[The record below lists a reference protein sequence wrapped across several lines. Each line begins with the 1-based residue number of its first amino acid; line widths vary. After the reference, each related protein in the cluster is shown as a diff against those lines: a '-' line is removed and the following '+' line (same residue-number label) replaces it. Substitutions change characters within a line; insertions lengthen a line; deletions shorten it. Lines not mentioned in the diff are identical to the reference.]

1 MSATGF
7 RNPVIP
13 GFHPDPSVCR
23 VGDTYYCIAS
33 SFTYFPGVPIFRSTN
48 LVDWEQIG
56 NVLDRPA
63 QLDLLGC
70 QASSSYGIYAPTLRH
85 HDGRWYMITTLFGE
99 AGLKNFFVTAD
110 APEGP
115 WSDPV
120 WVDVM
125 GIDPDIAWDDEGN
138 CWVHYSIMSI
148 QRARIDDRTGEV
160 LAAPVA
166 TWSGTGLHAPEAP
179 HLFHIGD
186 WWYLLIAEGGTER
199 GHCVSIARG
208 PSPEGPWE
216 SCPHNPILSH
226 RSTPS
231 PIQNTGHA
239 DLVQAPDGSWWM
251 VLLGV
256 RATGRTPHFHV
267 LGRETYLTSVEWAHG
282 WPVVAQV
289 QIDSPVRPPGA
300 PTPLAESPRDEF
312 EGDDLHPWWV
322 TVRRPWGEFADLTT
336 RPGALTL
343 HGADASGGPTLDTT
357 LPVYVG
363 RRQQHHACRV
373 AAPVDIANVAPGAE
387 AGLAVLMDEGAH
399 YRIAVEGDR
408 IVARARVG
416 ALSAEIGAVRRP
428 TGTVVLSIRTTRH
441 EVGSDT
447 VRLGHEDAA
456 GEFHQVAE
464 MDGRY
469 LSTEV
474 NTGFIGRTIGMFA
487 TGCDGIFDWFEYDEG
502 EW

>member
-1 MSATGF
+1 MTPTGF

-56 NVLDRPA
+56 NVLDRPS

-70 QASSSYGIYAPTLRH
+70 QDSPSYGIFAPTLRH
-85 HDGRWYMITTLFGE
+85 HDGRWYMITTVFGE
-99 AGLKNFFVTAD
+99 GGLKNFFVTAD
-110 APEGP
+110 AAEGP

-120 WVDVM
+120 WIDLM

-138 CWVHYSIMSI
+138 CWVHFSIMAI
-148 QRARIDDRTGEV
+148 QRARIDDRTGVV
-160 LAAPVA
+160 LEAPVA
-166 TWSGTGLHAPEAP
+166 TWSGSGLHAPEAP
-179 HLFHIGD
+179 HLFHRDG
-186 WWYLLIAEGGTER
+186 WWYLMIAEGGTER
-199 GHCVSIARG
+199 GHCVSIARV
-208 PSPEGPWE
+208 PSPVGPWE
-216 SCPHNPILSH
+216 SCPANPIVSH

-239 DLVQAPDGSWWM
+239 DLVEAPDGSWWM

-256 RATGRTPHFHV
+256 RATGTTPHFHV
-267 LGRETYLTSVEWAHG
+267 MGRETFLTRVEWVDG
-282 WPVVAQV
+282 WPVPAPLELE
-289 QIDSPVRPPGA
+289 SPLTPPGVRA
-300 PTPLAESPRDEF
+300 PLQEPPRDEF
-312 EGDDLHPWWV
+312 DGEGLHPRWV
-322 TVRRPWGEFADLTT
+322 ALRRPWGEFADLTT

-343 HGADASGGPTLDTT
+343 HGSDPAAGPTLDST

-373 AAPVDIANVAPGAE
+373 SAPVELANAGAGAE
-387 AGLAVLMDEGAH
+387 AGLAVVMGEDAH
-399 YRIAVEGDR
+399 YRIAVEGER
-408 IVARARVG
+408 LVARARVG
-416 ALSAEIGAVRRP
+416 VLTSEIGAVPRP
-428 TGTVVLSIRTTRH
+428 AGTVVLAIRTTRH
-441 EVGSDT
+441 ASGPDT

-474 NTGFIGRTIGMFA
+474 TTGFIGRTIGMFA
-487 TGCDGIFDWFEYDEG
+487 TGCDASFDWFEYGEG